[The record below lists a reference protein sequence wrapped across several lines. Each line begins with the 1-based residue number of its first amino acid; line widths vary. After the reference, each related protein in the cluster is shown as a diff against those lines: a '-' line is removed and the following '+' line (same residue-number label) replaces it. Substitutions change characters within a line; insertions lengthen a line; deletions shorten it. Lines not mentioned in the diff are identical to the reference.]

1 MTPPG
6 TLMREPAFAGM
17 FYPGDPR
24 SLEALIDTLLSGAK
38 GPLHGGTIAG
48 MILPHAGYAYSGHAA
63 SLGYGLLAGKI
74 FDRIVIVSPSHREY
88 FDGISVFD
96 GDGYRTP
103 LGDLLVDEQARKEL
117 VAEDPVIA
125 ASHLG
130 HRQEHAIEVHLPFLQ
145 KVLGDVRIVP
155 IVMGEQKRDYCLHLA
170 RRLAEV
176 FTGTNTLFIASS
188 DLSHYHPY
196 QEAESLDNVT
206 IGDVERFDYEM
217 LLSDLEAERT
227 EACGG
232 GPMVAVLAATRQLGA
247 NRAETL
253 CHCNSGDVTGDRTSV
268 VGYFS
273 SVLLTRN

>member
-1 MTPPG
+1 
-6 TLMREPAFAGM
+6 
-17 FYPGDPR
+17 
-24 SLEALIDTLLSGAK
+24 
-38 GPLHGGTIAG
+38 
-48 MILPHAGYAYSGHAA
+48 MILPHAGYAYSGPAA
-63 SLGYGLLAGKI
+63 SLGYVLLAGKV
-74 FDRIVIVSPSHREY
+74 FDRVVIVSPSHREY

-103 LGDLLVDEQARKEL
+103 LGDLLVDHEARKEL
-117 VAEDPVIA
+117 VADDPLIG
-125 ASHLG
+125 ASRLG
-130 HRQEHAIEVHLPFLQ
+130 HRQEHAIEVHLPFLR

-155 IVMGEQKRDYCLHLA
+155 IVMGEQKRDYCLHLGT
-170 RRLAEV
+170 RLAEV

-196 QEAESLDNVT
+196 QEAESLDSVT

-232 GPMVAVLAATRQLGA
+232 GPMAAVLAATRQLGA
-247 NRAETL
+247 NRAEIL

-268 VGYFS
+268 VGYLS